1 MNAVMRIK
9 NENMGFIAS
18 DDDLADIVRENR
30 FQTIL
35 IRCGNGRFTCA
46 AQDVEHFV
54 RIINESGRDHVRDI
68 SIPVGF

>member
-35 IRCGNGRFTCA
+35 IRCGSGRFTCA

-54 RIINESGRDHVRDI
+54 RIINESDRDYVRDI
-68 SIPVGF
+68 SIPVGY